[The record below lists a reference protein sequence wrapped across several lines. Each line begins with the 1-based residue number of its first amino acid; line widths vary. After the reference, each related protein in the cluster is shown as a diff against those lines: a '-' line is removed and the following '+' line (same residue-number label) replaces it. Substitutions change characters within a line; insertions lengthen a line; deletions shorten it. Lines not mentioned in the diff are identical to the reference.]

1 MKTNKSGNSKSE
13 TRFTGDWEVG
23 VVKRGNSIRRKV
35 VTKGVRKVYCF
46 KTLFELE
53 HDLREGNEVRLTF
66 ANDCGNEIDCVRL
79 IPMMKTDF
87 SGMYVCAQTMGE
99 LCDSLKGIKTK
110 LIRRAQAGKH
120 EPREISASQANKMWR
135 EANDK
140 RNEESREKR
149 EWVSP
154 DTVVECPKCGYEF
167 RVGRPNND

>member
-1 MKTNKSGNSKSE
+1 MKTNKSSN

-35 VTKGVRKVYCF
+35 VTKGIRKSPCCVD
-46 KTLFELE
+46 LE
-53 HDLREGNEVRLTF
+53 DVQRNLREGNEVRLTF

-87 SGMYVCAQTMGE
+87 SGMYVCAQAMGE

-110 LIRRAQAGKH
+110 LIRREQAGKH
-120 EPREISASQANKMWR
+120 EPRVISQT
-135 EANDK
+135 EAKSLWIEKNARRRDA
-140 RNEESREKR
+140 EREKR